1 MREDRIGRHTAVR
14 ARLSIAD
21 LGEECLR
28 IRLPREVDE
37 LGEELL
43 LQGMAG
49 EGRAGGQFLS
59 GLLRHVADRNRLG
72 HGISVSAMHAFCNSW
87 AANPYEIA
95 RPRPN
100 TLPDNVCVG
109 SPPSP
114 ANSPFTI
121 T

>member
-49 EGRAGGQFLS
+49 EGRAGG
-59 GLLRHVADRNRLG
+59 
-72 HGISVSAMHAFCNSW
+72 
-87 AANPYEIA
+87 
-95 RPRPN
+95 
-100 TLPDNVCVG
+100 
-109 SPPSP
+109 
-114 ANSPFTI
+114 
-121 T
+121 